1 MDQSLFERE
10 RVNERFQRGSRRAWT
25 ARSVNLTVNVNL
37 VEICRANLGKY
48 VHRAGIDQ
56 KHRRIIN
63 PAIAVIC
70 DIIDYSSLNR
80 SLLFQIEG
88 RDHVGSDI
96 VLSRKRSAVRGAR
109 RSHHLKHLLNEMRC
123 EEFAFRLH
131 ARTKL

>member
-10 RVNERFQRGSRRAWT
+10 RVNERFQRRSRRAWT
-25 ARSVNLTVNVNL
+25 ARSVNLTINVNL

-56 KHRRIIN
+56 KHRRVFN

-70 DIIDYSSLNR
+70 DVIDYSSLNR

-96 VLSRKRSAVRGAR
+96 VLRSEERRVGKECRSRWSP
-109 RSHHLKHLLNEMRC
+109 
-123 EEFAFRLH
+123 
-131 ARTKL
+131 